1 MSLRVALVVVLVS
14 RFVAARPQRPA
25 SATPRS
31 QIREGHCVCKI
42 RVRGACSAFPIIADI
57 GWFDDS
63 AKGGP
68 KLSCC
73 EKTVCQQRALGWA
86 SDCDAPVESS
96 FISVMGGNLSSPL
109 TINDAVLRR
118 LRLHESK
125 PSLEKQA
132 LQNFTSRCGADIV
145 CAKALA
151 ILIVESA
158 KVYMPTAFP
167 ALLEFGGFTCYA
179 FIKLLT
185 GNKLVRGV
193 SDDAN
198 IRALRHLCG
207 DSEKRPIAS
216 PASVVVLQHH
226 NGLGNQL
233 FQNLFGE
240 LLARDIGYMLAR
252 TTDTLVPACGKETKD
267 PHTDLGFHAFRQLRA
282 ENDSFVPVVPD
293 YHDLCSRH
301 HIWISYGMKHVE
313 KTILTDANS
322 KDCEG
327 SLCNA
332 RTRPEILH
340 VLARNLI
347 EYMTSDN
354 IAGPRCVLLV
364 GYFQDLAMYGNANAV
379 QDVLSEFTFSHP
391 NHPSK
396 RPAAAGVDR
405 AALRHESAAQK
416 TVVHFRH
423 EPKEMVPFKRF
434 YREHLESLN
443 GPIEILTANE
453 RLKNQSTLIAF
464 LKDTFGARLY
474 PSSQAHAEYLD
485 NYNGLNVNPE
495 AVKSLIDDFQVMVFA
510 DNFVPFPHST
520 LSFWACVFSLS
531 QRVHD
536 DEDEHRTATLP
547 PPFLSL
553 CSLRSQI

>member
-1 MSLRVALVVVLVS
+1 
-14 RFVAARPQRPA
+14 
-25 SATPRS
+25 
-31 QIREGHCVCKI
+31 
-42 RVRGACSAFPIIADI
+42 
-57 GWFDDS
+57 
-63 AKGGP
+63 
-68 KLSCC
+68 
-73 EKTVCQQRALGWA
+73 
-86 SDCDAPVESS
+86 
-96 FISVMGGNLSSPL
+96 
-109 TINDAVLRR
+109 
-118 LRLHESK
+118 
-125 PSLEKQA
+125 
-132 LQNFTSRCGADIV
+132 
-145 CAKALA
+145 
-151 ILIVESA
+151 
-158 KVYMPTAFP
+158 
-167 ALLEFGGFTCYA
+167 
-179 FIKLLT
+179 LLT

-364 GYFQDLAMYGNANAV
+364 GYFQDLAMYGDANAV

-391 NHPSK
+391 THPSK

-553 CSLRSQI
+553 CSLRSQT